1 MGIQNKVAH
10 EKVSPLGCQ
19 VNYLS
24 VNWFNKDLEVSG
36 ETNQGLKID
45 RLFWSSCFLFTVPHN
60 KKNKIRKNNVP
71 MQGKSNKLK
80 PIREKKI

>member
-60 KKNKIRKNNVP
+60 KKI
-71 MQGKSNKLK
+71 KL
-80 PIREKKI
+80 EKTMCPCKEKVIN